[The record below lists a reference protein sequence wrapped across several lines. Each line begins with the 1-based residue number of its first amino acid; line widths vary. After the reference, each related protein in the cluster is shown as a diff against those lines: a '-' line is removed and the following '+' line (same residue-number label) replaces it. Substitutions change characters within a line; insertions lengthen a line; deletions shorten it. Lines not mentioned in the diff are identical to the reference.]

1 MFKEIKEQPELIRK
15 ISKKYLIEDILCRW
29 KVPKKGK
36 IIITGMGS
44 SLFAAY
50 PAYLRLLDH
59 GYPVVWID
67 ASELLHYGLNS
78 IKKEDTLICISQSGE
93 SFEVVEVIKRYPNFN
108 RIIGFTAQTR
118 STMGEL
124 CSETIDILSGTEE
137 SITSTKA
144 HTATLALLNLLS
156 LSWISAQNEISELH
170 SLLDQLADEIEEVI
184 ENSESWCNNLLD
196 ELDIIQPSYHK
207 VIIARG
213 PALSSAW
220 HGNLC
225 FSECA
230 KELFAVFSAGQFR
243 HGPYE
248 LAVDPLLAI
257 IFSLHGKT
265 QKLTSSLAQ
274 ELIQKEVQILLV
286 GEKEFSFSE
295 RSHRFKFLP
304 IHCNDEYFAPM
315 IAIVYLQIIAYYAAI
330 RKGIEPGTAQIVSKM
345 TLKE

>member
-1 MFKEIKEQPELIRK
+1 MLKEIKEQPEILKK
-15 ISKKYLIEDILCRW
+15 ISQEYVIDGKLFSW
-29 KVPKKGK
+29 KAPKKGK

-59 GYPVVWID
+59 GFPVVWID
-67 ASELLHYGLNS
+67 ASEFLHYGLNS
-78 IKKEDTLICISQSGE
+78 IKKEDTLMCISQSGE

-118 STMGEL
+118 STMGGL

-156 LSWISAQNEISELH
+156 SSWISAQNEISELH
-170 SLLDQLADEIEEVI
+170 SLLAQLADEIEEVI
-184 ENSESWCNNLLD
+184 ENSECWCNDLLD
-196 ELDIIQPSYHK
+196 ELDIIQPSHHK

-225 FSECA
+225 FSECT

-248 LAVDPLLAI
+248 LAVNPLLAI
-257 IFSLHGKT
+257 ILSLHGKT

-274 ELIQKEVQILLV
+274 ELIQKEAQVLLI
-286 GEKEFSFSE
+286 GEKEFSPPGKKQ
-295 RSHRFKFLP
+295 RFKFLP
-304 IHCNDEYFAPM
+304 IQCSDEYFAPM
-315 IAIVYLQIIAYYAAI
+315 VAIVYLQIIAYYTAI